1 MSNQDATPLGPDEM
15 PLPMG
20 VQAETGQ
27 LLPGLTAHDLKRIED
42 EPNAVHVRGDSE
54 NTDFLAV
61 ADVDPNKLE
70 EAGWGVIFPR
80 NIDPAVRTAL
90 EPLLEHRRQQVGD
103 AKLFKIFEG
112 PSGYQPGDTVG
123 SWLNRFGVS
132 LAVVDPMLGV
142 PLYLLI
148 VASPDEIPFEFQ
160 YLLDAYWSVG
170 RLRFDTPAE
179 YRSYAEHVVA
189 YETGAL
195 VPHGKRVA
203 VFSVK
208 NPGDRATALLHNQ
221 VALPFVQGSS
231 SMRPLGERQG
241 FQMQEFLGDTAT
253 KGNLTRLLQGKAP
266 GGTPALLF
274 TGSHG
279 VGFAPNDP
287 HQRARQ
293 GAILCQDWEGGP
305 VTPDHYFAA
314 SDLQGDAKVH
324 GMIHFFFACYGGGCP
339 KFDTY
344 SRQPDGTPKQITPG
358 PMVARLP
365 QTMLTSGAL
374 AVLAHIDRAW
384 SYSFQGGR
392 GAPQIQEFRDV
403 MIRVMRGD
411 RIGQCTDQFNLRWAV
426 LSTELAD
433 ARRQQEVLPGQVS
446 DPVLA
451 NRWVARDDARNYLIL
466 GDPAVRLRVQD
477 MTPQGEP
484 QNPGV
489 PRSLE

>member
-1 MSNQDATPLGPDEM
+1 MSELDVTPLGPDEM

-20 VQAETGQ
+20 IQAESGD
-27 LLPGLTAHDLKRIED
+27 LFPGLTAHDLQRIEED
-42 EPNAVHVRGDSE
+42 PNAVQARGAPE

-61 ADVDPNKLE
+61 ADVDANKLE
-70 EAGWGVIFPR
+70 EAGWGIIFPSS
-80 NIDPAVRTAL
+80 IDPAVRAAL
-90 EPLLEHRRQQVGD
+90 EPLIEHRRQQVGD
-103 AKLFKIFEG
+103 PKLFKIFEG

-123 SWLNRFGVS
+123 AWLNRFGVG
-132 LAVVDPMLGV
+132 LAVVDPALGV

-170 RLRFDTPAE
+170 RLHFDTPAE
-179 YRSYAEHVVA
+179 YRAYAEHVIA
-189 YETGAL
+189 YETSAT
-195 VPHGKRVA
+195 VPHSKRVA
-203 VFSVK
+203 VFGVK

-241 FQMQEFLGDTAT
+241 FQMQAFLGDAAT
-253 KGNLTRLLQGKAP
+253 KETLTRLLQGKEP

-287 HQRARQ
+287 QQRARQ
-293 GAILCQDWEGGP
+293 GAILCQDWEGGA
-305 VTPDHYFAA
+305 VMPDHYFAA
-314 SDLQGDAKVH
+314 TDLQSDAKVH

-339 KFDTY
+339 QFDTY
-344 SRQPDGTPKQITPG
+344 SRLPDGTPKQITSA
-358 PMVARLP
+358 PMVGRFP
-365 QTMLTSGAL
+365 QTMLTNGAL

-384 SYSFQGGR
+384 AYSFQVGR
-392 GAPQIQEFRDV
+392 GAPQVQEFRDV
-403 MIRVMRGD
+403 MVRVMRGE

-433 ARRQQEVLPGQVS
+433 ARRQQEMLPGQVS

-477 MTPQGEP
+477 MAQ
-484 QNPGV
+484 
-489 PRSLE
+489 